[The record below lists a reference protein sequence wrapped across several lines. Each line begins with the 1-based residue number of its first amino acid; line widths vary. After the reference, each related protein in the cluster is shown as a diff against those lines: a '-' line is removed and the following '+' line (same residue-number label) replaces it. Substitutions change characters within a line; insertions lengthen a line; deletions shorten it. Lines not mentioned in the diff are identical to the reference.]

1 MHDLR
6 KTAAYF
12 KAIQDENDYTQAA
25 FAHAAGI
32 AQSSINK
39 ILNEQPVRIATL
51 EKAIK
56 GLGRDTNEFY
66 TKIGLVTSRPANGYD
81 PIDLLILEGLS
92 MLSPDNKLKVVQY
105 IRSLKS

>member
-12 KAIQDENDYTQAA
+12 KAIQDENDYTQHALA
-25 FAHAAGI
+25 QAAGV

-39 ILNEQPVRIATL
+39 ILNAQPVRIATL
-51 EKAIK
+51 EKAIL
-56 GLGRDTNEFY
+56 GLGKDTNEFY
-66 TKIGLVTSRPANGYD
+66 AQIGLIKPRPKNGYD
-81 PIDLLILEGLS
+81 PLDLLILEGLG
-92 MLSPDNKLKVVQY
+92 MLSPENKLKVIQY